1 MKKQLLGS
9 TALVAAG
16 MLAAAGSADAQQ
28 PTPGKISLQLGGY
41 MTQYFGWSQN
51 SNEVTFPTNAGGGNA
66 QPGWQNWNQQSD
78 AEFYL
83 LGKTTLDN
91 GITVGVNIER
101 EIVGSPGQVTDEQWA
116 FIEGAFGQVRL
127 GMEDPPI
134 FLMHYAAPDA
144 GLGLSYGWASYSF
157 VPNPTTTAA
166 ASNRLGASVVSTA
179 DNTRQIVGGY
189 DNPINT
195 TRQRME
201 DDDSNKII
209 YYTPRIEGFQFGVS
223 YAPTA
228 IQDAVAGT
236 PQPGGRSASY
246 SDGWSVGL
254 NFVRKFN
261 PVDIALSGG
270 YILWEHNPQ
279 VVKAQHPEAASPWAF
294 TLGTNIG
301 FAGFT
306 FGASYAEVK
315 DLRYS
320 QVSSLTMNG
329 GKSWDV
335 GLQYDFGATSVSI
348 GYFEGWVDGAV
359 GAAGPQ
365 GIPTYG
371 HDKHY
376 LYQASV
382 GHRFGPGVAIK
393 GSAFLVDWVE
403 EGTGRT
409 SQTGAGGTIAPFDN
423 HGFGFVAGLFLNF

>member
-51 SNEVTFPTNAGGGNA
+51 SNEVNFPLNAGGNNA
-66 QPGWQNWNQQSD
+66 PGWQNWNQQSD

-91 GITVGVNIER
+91 GITVGVNIEL
-101 EIVGSPGQVTDEQWA
+101 EIVGSPGQTTDEQWA
-116 FIEGAFGQVRL
+116 FVEGAFGQVRL
-127 GMEDPPI
+127 GMEDPPV

-157 VPNPTTTAA
+157 VPNPQTTNAP
-166 ASNRLGASVVSTA
+166 SNRLGASTVHTA
-179 DNTRQIVGGY
+179 DNTRGIVGGY

-195 TRQRME
+195 TRQRLE
-201 DDDSNKII
+201 DDDSNKIV

-236 PQPGGRSASY
+236 PEPGGRSAAY
-246 SDGWSVGL
+246 TDGWSLGL
-254 NFVRKFN
+254 NFVRKFD
-261 PVDIALSGG
+261 PIDIALSAG
-270 YILWEHNPQ
+270 YARWDHNAQ
-279 VVKAQHPEAASPWAF
+279 IVKDLHPEAASPWTFA
-294 TLGTNIG
+294 LGTNIG

-320 QVSSLTMNG
+320 QTGAAIMNG
-329 GKSWDV
+329 GKSWDI

-359 GAAGPQ
+359 GAAGPA

-371 HDKHY
+371 HDKHTM
-376 LYQASV
+376 YQVSA

-393 GSAFLVDWVE
+393 GSAFLVDWIE

-409 SQTGAGGTIAPFDN
+409 AQNGSGGLIAPFDN
-423 HGFGFVAGLFLNF
+423 RGFGVAAGLFLNF

>member
-41 MTQYFGWSQN
+41 MTQYLGWSENGNDKQ
-51 SNEVTFPTNAGGGNA
+51 FPGGGG
-66 QPGWQNWNQQSD
+66 QTQGGWQGFDQQSD

-91 GITVGVNIER
+91 GITVGVTIEM
-101 EIVGSPGQVTDEQWA
+101 EIVGSPGQQVDEQWA

-127 GMEDPPI
+127 GMEDGPL

-157 VPNPTTTAA
+157 VPVPRATDA
-166 ASNRLGASVVSTA
+166 ASNRAGATTA
-179 DNTRQIVGGY
+179 QAIDGTRSIVGGF

-195 TRQRME
+195 TRIRME

-209 YYTPRIEGFQFGVS
+209 YYTPRIEGFQFGIS
-223 YAPTA
+223 YAPLA
-228 IQDAVAGT
+228 AQDVNNNSPG
-236 PQPGGRSASY
+236 PGGRSASY
-246 SDGWSVGL
+246 SDGWNMAL
-254 NFVRKFN
+254 NFVRKFD
-261 PVDIALSGG
+261 PVNIALSGG
-270 YILWEHNPQ
+270 YQTWAHNAM
-279 VVKAQHPEAASPWAF
+279 VVTNREPDAATPWAIAF
-294 TLGTNIG
+294 GANIG

-306 FGASYAEVK
+306 LGSGYAEVK

-320 QVSSLTMNG
+320 QAGALTMNG
-329 GKSWDV
+329 GKSWDI

-359 GAAGPQ
+359 GNTATA
-365 GIPTYG
+365 GIPTFG
-371 HDKHY
+371 HDTHSM
-376 LYQASV
+376 YQVSA
-382 GHRFGPGVAIK
+382 GHRFGPGVAVK
-393 GSAFLVDWVE
+393 GSAFMVEWHE
-403 EGTGRT
+403 EGDGMKN
-409 SQTGAGGTIAPFDN
+409 SAYNAGGTWPSASN
-423 HGFGFVAGLFLNF
+423 NGFGIAAGLFLNF